1 MKSINI
7 LSFLLLSST
16 LSLVAFAQSFTSE
29 NPIVLPTTSHDD
41 DNLVLPEV
49 YDDEGHPLRI
59 GEEYIINNPLLGA
72 GAVYL
77 DNIGNLTCPNA
88 VLQHISTFNLSGDG
102 TPVKFVRKSES
113 DDGDVVRVMTVVYI
127 KFFPNIPNLLCV
139 NENVWKVN
147 DEELVVT
154 GGNVGNENDIFKIM
168 KTDLV
173 TPEGS
178 KYVYKLLH
186 CPAHL
191 ECKNIGVNFKDGYPR
206 LTTVDDDKNF
216 APFVF
221 SKAKNAN

>member
-29 NPIVLPTTSHDD
+29 NPIVLPTTSHD
-41 DNLVLPEV
+41 NIVLPAV
-49 YDDEGHPLRI
+49 YDDDGDLLRI
-59 GEEYIINNPLLGA
+59 GERYIINNPFLGA

-88 VLQHISTFNLSGDG
+88 VLQHIAIPEFLGEG
-102 TPVKFVRKSES
+102 TPVKFLSKSEL
-113 DDGDVVRVMTVVYI
+113 DDGDVVLVMTAVYI

-173 TPEGS
+173 IPGGS
-178 KYVYKLLH
+178 KNVYKLLY

-191 ECKNIGVNFKDGYPR
+191 ECKNIRVNFKDGYPR
-206 LTTVDDDKNF
+206 LTIVDDDKNF
-216 APFVF
+216 TPFVF
-221 SKAKNAN
+221 IKA